1 MLEYYKYLLL
11 IVRVKGINIINKIRK
26 QKVVKH
32 RIIARIQP
40 NITNGNMHYFTPSIY
55 KKTKTINPKLIYIY
69 KYIYIIKIYKMYLTK
84 LSVNTIIKISKTNY
98 IKRYMNKLY

>member
-11 IVRVKGINIINKIRK
+11 IVQMGNIINKIRR

-69 KYIYIIKIYKMYLTK
+69 IIKIYKMYLTK